1 MYLGAAAESPVRI
14 SPQFPWQ
21 SINKSFVPDSPRH
34 LRSPHLHVGETA
46 SSANDVGHLVKSAI
60 IHLLHSMQD
69 PPLHRLQT
77 IIDVWH
83 RPLQNY
89 IRSVVQK
96 YSWYMPVRVA
106 NPSGSLCSISGLN
119 FSLLIFCQNQAA
131 KISFLVNIKQI

>member
-1 MYLGAAAESPVRI
+1 MWV
-14 SPQFPWQ
+14 
-21 SINKSFVPDSPRH
+21 K
-34 LRSPHLHVGETA
+34 LHRLP
-46 SSANDVGHLVKSAI
+46 NDVGHLVKSAI

-96 YSWYMPVRVA
+96 V
-106 NPSGSLCSISGLN
+106 
-119 FSLLIFCQNQAA
+119 
-131 KISFLVNIKQI
+131 FLVHAR